1 MLLNKPKFWD
11 KKNSLLSILF
21 FPISLIVLLYI
32 FLKKKLTRIIK
43 FNIPVICV
51 GNIYVGG
58 TGKTPTSILLA
69 NELSRLNKKPVILR
83 KYYENHID
91 EHRLIKESFKSL
103 ILNKDRAEGIR
114 EAEEKK
120 YDSIILDDGFQD
132 YKIKKDLSI
141 LCFNENQ
148 LIGNGLI
155 LPSGPLRESL
165 NSLKNADLI
174 LINGKKNTNF
184 EKKILYINKKLK
196 IFYSNYKPKNLD
208 KFKNKKLMAVAGI
221 GNPNNFFKLIKEN
234 GLDIERKLIFPDH
247 YKFTQPEVENI
258 VKEANLS
265 NYQLITTEKDYYK
278 LKDFAINKIDY
289 LKVSLEINEKEK
301 FLKQIVKLYE
311 KKN

>member
-32 FLKKKLTRIIK
+32 FLKKKLTKIIK

-83 KYYENHID
+83 KYYKNHID
-91 EHRLIKESFKSL
+91 EHRLIKENFKNL
-103 ILNKDRAEGIR
+103 ILNKDRVEGIR

-141 LCFNENQ
+141 LCFN
-148 LIGNGLI
+148 
-155 LPSGPLRESL
+155 
-165 NSLKNADLI
+165 
-174 LINGKKNTNF
+174 
-184 EKKILYINKKLK
+184 
-196 IFYSNYKPKNLD
+196 
-208 KFKNKKLMAVAGI
+208 
-221 GNPNNFFKLIKEN
+221 
-234 GLDIERKLIFPDH
+234 
-247 YKFTQPEVENI
+247 
-258 VKEANLS
+258 
-265 NYQLITTEKDYYK
+265 
-278 LKDFAINKIDY
+278 
-289 LKVSLEINEKEK
+289 
-301 FLKQIVKLYE
+301 
-311 KKN
+311 